1 MKTFNIL
8 ILAIL
13 LASCNTQVKET
24 ETNNSAKSEKE
35 STSGTNCY
43 LYAGLSDTV
52 SLNLNHLGDSVTGT
66 LVYNFKEKDK
76 NTGTINGRMN
86 GNILIAEYTFLSE
99 GIQSCRQVA
108 FKLQGNN
115 LVEGYGESYSQNDK
129 VLFRNTDS
137 LSFKDSMKL
146 VETACQ

>member
-8 ILAIL
+8 ILAVL

-24 ETNNSAKSEKE
+24 ETGTSAIVDQKNTK
-35 STSGTNCY
+35 GRNCY

-52 SLNLNHLGDSVTGT
+52 SLNITHLGDSVIGS

-108 FKLQGNN
+108 FKLEGDKFI
-115 LVEGYGESYSQNDK
+115 EGYGESYSRNDRFFFK
-129 VLFRNTDS
+129 YPDS
-137 LSFKDSMKL
+137 LNFDSSFKL
-146 VETACQ
+146 RETDCL

>member
-8 ILAIL
+8 ILAVL

-24 ETNNSAKSEKE
+24 ETNTSAIVDKKN
-35 STSGTNCY
+35 TAATNCY

-52 SLNLNHLGDSVTGT
+52 SMNLTHLGDSITGY

-108 FKLQGNN
+108 FKLEGDKFI
-115 LVEGYGESYSQNDK
+115 EGYGESYSRNDRFFFK
-129 VLFRNTDS
+129 YPDS
-137 LSFKDSMKL
+137 LNFDSSYKL
-146 VETACQ
+146 RETDCL